1 MCINNNRINA
11 VEKLLLDCTELRDL
25 FHPTEDYPTYE
36 SMVDASIDWAID
48 NHNDERWTLERSAI
62 EEMLYYKM
70 INFVGIPAA
79 ILRPIY
85 DKLIESVK

>member
-25 FHPTEDYPTYE
+25 FHPTDDYPTYE

-70 INFVGIPAA
+70 INIVGIPAA
-79 ILRPIY
+79 TLRPIY
-85 DKLIESVK
+85 DKLIESVN

>member
-25 FHPTEDYPTYE
+25 FHPTDDYPTYE

-48 NHNDERWTLERSAI
+48 NHDAEEWSFEKSAI
-62 EEMLYYKM
+62 NEMLYYKM
-70 INFVGIPAA
+70 HSLVGVPNET
-79 ILRPIY
+79 LHPIY
-85 DKLIESVK
+85 EKLIESIK